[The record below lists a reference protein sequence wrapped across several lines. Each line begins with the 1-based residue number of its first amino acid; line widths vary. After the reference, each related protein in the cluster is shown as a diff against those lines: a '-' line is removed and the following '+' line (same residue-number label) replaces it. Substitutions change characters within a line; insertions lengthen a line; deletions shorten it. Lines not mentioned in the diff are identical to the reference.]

1 MSDLSPLPLGGR
13 RHKKTKK
20 ASRGRKTVRSYLGVG
35 GQEEMDGGRRRR
47 RKHRGGQT
55 EGGRRRPRGSRKSR
69 K

>member
-13 RHKKTKK
+13 RNKKTKK

-35 GQEEMDGGRRRR
+35 GQEEMDGGRPRR
-47 RKHRGGQT
+47 
-55 EGGRRRPRGSRKSR
+55 RGSRKAR